1 MQLIEP
7 KLKQLILLTICTCS
21 SPIKP
26 TDLLKILQLTNQVS
40 ERTFYS
46 KLKELLDEG
55 EIIKITCLDPT
66 KSTLYFR
73 S

>member
-1 MQLIEP
+1 MQKLEL
-7 KLKQLILLTICTCS
+7 KLKQLILLTIYTCR

-26 TDLLKILQLTNQVS
+26 TDLLRILQLTNQVS
-40 ERTFYS
+40 ERTFYL
-46 KLKELLDEG
+46 KLKELLEEG
-55 EIIKITCLDPT
+55 EIVKITCLNPT